1 MFCIYLVKFDLVI
14 FREEKNV
21 RSLQMY
27 EWMDDGYNDKKVYFY
42 IWFMLF
48 KIINYR
54 FNIIIKNS
62 IRKEIFVQG
71 E

>member
-1 MFCIYLVKFDLVI
+1 
-14 FREEKNV
+14 
-21 RSLQMY
+21 MY

-62 IRKEIFVQG
+62 IRKEIFV
-71 E
+71 